1 MKKNFERGSHMIKK
15 PQSEL
20 FTSILYI
27 AIGVLLAIFRS
38 GSLNIAMTI
47 AGVFFIISGVLD
59 IVKKNY
65 VGGAVSAGIGVAI
78 ILLGWL
84 ATKIVLLIFGILIAV
99 KGVIALIEVIKKA
112 SKNVLEMIFPV
123 LSIVLGLMLAFGYG
137 LDLIISIVGIVL
149 AVNGVIG
156 LLGALKK

>member
-1 MKKNFERGSHMIKK
+1 MIKK

-84 ATKIVLLIFGILIAV
+84 ATKIVLLILGILIAV

-123 LSIVLGLMLAFGYG
+123 LSIVLGLMLAFGRG
-137 LDLIISIVGIVL
+137 LDLIIIIVGIVL

>member
-1 MKKNFERGSHMIKK
+1 MIKK

-38 GSLNIAMTI
+38 GSLDIAMTI

-59 IVKKNY
+59 LVKKNY

-78 ILLGWL
+78 IVLGWL
-84 ATKIVLLIFGILIAV
+84 ATKIVLLILGILIAV

-123 LSIVLGLMLAFGYG
+123 LSIVLGLMLAFGGG
-137 LDLIISIVGIVL
+137 LDLIILIVGIVL

>member
-1 MKKNFERGSHMIKK
+1 MIKK

-38 GSLNIAMTI
+38 GSLDIAMTI

-84 ATKIVLLIFGILIAV
+84 AAKIVLLILGILIAV

-123 LSIVLGLMLAFGYG
+123 LSIVLGIMLAIGGG
-137 LDLIISIVGIVL
+137 LDLIILIVGIVL

>member
-1 MKKNFERGSHMIKK
+1 MIKK

-84 ATKIVLLIFGILIAV
+84 ATKIVLLILGILIAV

-137 LDLIISIVGIVL
+137 LDLIIIIVGIVL

>member
-1 MKKNFERGSHMIKK
+1 MIKK

-84 ATKIVLLIFGILIAV
+84 ATKIVLLILGILIAV

-123 LSIVLGLMLAFGYG
+123 LSIVLGIMLAFGGG
-137 LDLIISIVGIVL
+137 LDLIILIVGIVL

>member
-1 MKKNFERGSHMIKK
+1 MIKK

-65 VGGAVSAGIGVAI
+65 VGGAISAGIGVAI
-78 ILLGWL
+78 IVLGWL
-84 ATKIVLLIFGILIAV
+84 ATKIVLLILGILIAV

-137 LDLIISIVGIVL
+137 LDLIIIIVGIVL

>member
-1 MKKNFERGSHMIKK
+1 MIKK

-78 ILLGWL
+78 IILGWL
-84 ATKIVLLIFGILIAV
+84 AAKIVLLILGILIAV

-112 SKNVLEMIFPV
+112 SKNVLEMIFPI
-123 LSIVLGLMLAFGYG
+123 LSIVLGIMLAFGGG
-137 LDLIISIVGIVL
+137 LDLIILIVGIVL

>member
-1 MKKNFERGSHMIKK
+1 MIKK

-38 GSLNIAMTI
+38 GSLDIAMTI

-78 ILLGWL
+78 IVLGWL
-84 ATKIVLLIFGILIAV
+84 VKNIVLLILGILIAV

-123 LSIVLGLMLAFGYG
+123 LSIVLGIMLAFGGG
-137 LDLIISIVGIVL
+137 LDLIILIVGIVL

>member
-1 MKKNFERGSHMIKK
+1 MIKK

-38 GSLNIAMTI
+38 GSLDIAMTI

-84 ATKIVLLIFGILIAV
+84 ATKIVLLILGILIAV

-123 LSIVLGLMLAFGYG
+123 LSIVLGLMLAFGGG
-137 LDLIISIVGIVL
+137 LDLIILIVGIVL

>member
-1 MKKNFERGSHMIKK
+1 MIKK

-123 LSIVLGLMLAFGYG
+123 LSIVLGLMLAFGGG
-137 LDLIISIVGIVL
+137 LDLIILIVGIVL

>member
-1 MKKNFERGSHMIKK
+1 MIKK

-78 ILLGWL
+78 IVLGWL
-84 ATKIVLLIFGILIAV
+84 VKNIVLLILGILIAV

-123 LSIVLGLMLAFGYG
+123 LSIVLGIMLAIGGG
-137 LDLIISIVGIVL
+137 LDLIILIVGIVL

>member
-1 MKKNFERGSHMIKK
+1 MIKK

-38 GSLNIAMTI
+38 GSLDIAMTI

-65 VGGAVSAGIGVAI
+65 VGGAISAGIGVAI

-84 ATKIVLLIFGILIAV
+84 ATKIVLLILGILIAV

-137 LDLIISIVGIVL
+137 LDLIIIIVGIVL

>member
-1 MKKNFERGSHMIKK
+1 MIKK

-84 ATKIVLLIFGILIAV
+84 ATKIVLLILGILIAV

-123 LSIVLGLMLAFGYG
+123 LSIVLGIMLAIGGG
-137 LDLIISIVGIVL
+137 LDLIILIVGIVL

>member
-1 MKKNFERGSHMIKK
+1 MIKK

-38 GSLNIAMTI
+38 GSLDIAMTI

-59 IVKKNY
+59 LVKKNY

-84 ATKIVLLIFGILIAV
+84 ATKIVLLILGILIAV

-123 LSIVLGLMLAFGYG
+123 LSIVLGLMLAFGGG
-137 LDLIISIVGIVL
+137 LDLIILIVGIVL

>member
-1 MKKNFERGSHMIKK
+1 MIKK

-38 GSLNIAMTI
+38 GSLDIAMTI

-84 ATKIVLLIFGILIAV
+84 AAKIVLLILGILIAV

-123 LSIVLGLMLAFGYG
+123 LSIVLGLMLAFGRG
-137 LDLIISIVGIVL
+137 LDLIILIVGIVL

>member
-1 MKKNFERGSHMIKK
+1 MIKK

-38 GSLNIAMTI
+38 GSLDIAMTI

-84 ATKIVLLIFGILIAV
+84 ATKIVLLILGILIAV

-123 LSIVLGLMLAFGYG
+123 LSIVLGIMLAIGGG
-137 LDLIISIVGIVL
+137 LDLIILIVGIVL

>member
-1 MKKNFERGSHMIKK
+1 MIKK

-38 GSLNIAMTI
+38 GSLDIAMTI

-84 ATKIVLLIFGILIAV
+84 ATKIVLLILGILIAV

-123 LSIVLGLMLAFGYG
+123 LSIVLGIMLAFGGG
-137 LDLIISIVGIVL
+137 LDLIILIVGIVL

>member
-1 MKKNFERGSHMIKK
+1 MIKK

-78 ILLGWL
+78 IVLGWL
-84 ATKIVLLIFGILIAV
+84 ATKIVLLILGILIAV

-123 LSIVLGLMLAFGYG
+123 LSIVLGLMLAFGGG
-137 LDLIISIVGIVL
+137 LDLIILIVGIVL

>member
-1 MKKNFERGSHMIKK
+1 MIKK

-84 ATKIVLLIFGILIAV
+84 ATKIVLIILGILIAV

-123 LSIVLGLMLAFGYG
+123 LSIVLGLMLAFGGG
-137 LDLIISIVGIVL
+137 LDLIILIVGIVL

>member
-1 MKKNFERGSHMIKK
+1 MIKK

-78 ILLGWL
+78 IVLGWL
-84 ATKIVLLIFGILIAV
+84 ATKIVLLILGI
-99 KGVIALIEVIKKA
+99 LIEVIKKA

-123 LSIVLGLMLAFGYG
+123 LSIVLGLMLAFGGG
-137 LDLIISIVGIVL
+137 LDLIILIVGIVL

>member
-1 MKKNFERGSHMIKK
+1 MIKK

-38 GSLNIAMTI
+38 GSLDIAMTI

-78 ILLGWL
+78 IVLGWL
-84 ATKIVLLIFGILIAV
+84 VKNIVLLILGILIAV

-123 LSIVLGLMLAFGYG
+123 LSIVLGLMLAFGGG
-137 LDLIISIVGIVL
+137 LDLIILIVGIVL

>member
-1 MKKNFERGSHMIKK
+1 MIKK

-78 ILLGWL
+78 IVLGWL
-84 ATKIVLLIFGILIAV
+84 ATKIVLLILGILIAV

-123 LSIVLGLMLAFGYG
+123 LSIVLGIMLAFGGG
-137 LDLIISIVGIVL
+137 LDLIILIVGIVL

>member
-1 MKKNFERGSHMIKK
+1 MIKK

-38 GSLNIAMTI
+38 GSLDIAMTI

-78 ILLGWL
+78 IVLGWL
-84 ATKIVLLIFGILIAV
+84 VKNIVLLILGILIAV

-123 LSIVLGLMLAFGYG
+123 LSIVLGIMLAIGGG
-137 LDLIISIVGIVL
+137 LDLIILIVGIVL

>member
-1 MKKNFERGSHMIKK
+1 MIKK

-84 ATKIVLLIFGILIAV
+84 AAKIVLLILGILIAV

-123 LSIVLGLMLAFGYG
+123 LSIVLGIMLAFGGG
-137 LDLIISIVGIVL
+137 LDLIILIVGIVL

>member
-1 MKKNFERGSHMIKK
+1 MIKK

-84 ATKIVLLIFGILIAV
+84 ATKIVLLILGILIAV

-123 LSIVLGLMLAFGYG
+123 LSIVLGLMLAFGGG
-137 LDLIISIVGIVL
+137 LDLIILIVGIVL

>member
-1 MKKNFERGSHMIKK
+1 MIKK

-38 GSLNIAMTI
+38 GSLDIAMTI

-78 ILLGWL
+78 IVLGWL
-84 ATKIVLLIFGILIAV
+84 VKNIVLLILGILIAV

-123 LSIVLGLMLAFGYG
+123 ISIVLGIMLAIGGG
-137 LDLIISIVGIVL
+137 LDLIILIVGIVL

>member
-1 MKKNFERGSHMIKK
+1 MIKK

-84 ATKIVLLIFGILIAV
+84 ATKIVLLILGILIAV

-112 SKNVLEMIFPV
+112 SKNVLEMIFPI
-123 LSIVLGLMLAFGYG
+123 LSIVLGLMLAFGGG
-137 LDLIISIVGIVL
+137 LDLIILIVGIVL

>member
-1 MKKNFERGSHMIKK
+1 MIKK

-78 ILLGWL
+78 IILGWL
-84 ATKIVLLIFGILIAV
+84 ATKIVLLILGILIAV

-112 SKNVLEMIFPV
+112 SKNVLEMIFPI
-123 LSIVLGLMLAFGYG
+123 LSIVLGLMLAFGGG
-137 LDLIISIVGIVL
+137 LDLIILIVGIVL

>member
-1 MKKNFERGSHMIKK
+1 MIKK

-38 GSLNIAMTI
+38 GSLDIAMTI

-84 ATKIVLLIFGILIAV
+84 ATKIVLIILGILIAV

-123 LSIVLGLMLAFGYG
+123 LSIVLGLMLAFGGG
-137 LDLIISIVGIVL
+137 LDLIILIVGIVL

>member
-1 MKKNFERGSHMIKK
+1 MIKK

-84 ATKIVLLIFGILIAV
+84 AAKIVLLILGILIAV

-123 LSIVLGLMLAFGYG
+123 LSIVLGLMLAFGRG
-137 LDLIISIVGIVL
+137 LDLIIIIVGIVL

>member
-1 MKKNFERGSHMIKK
+1 MIKK

-137 LDLIISIVGIVL
+137 LDLIIIIVGIVL

>member
-1 MKKNFERGSHMIKK
+1 MHYRPLKGICQQHF
-15 PQSEL
+15 L
-20 FTSILYI
+20 LVFVTSILYI

-38 GSLNIAMTI
+38 GSLDIAMTI

-59 IVKKNY
+59 LVKKNY

-84 ATKIVLLIFGILIAV
+84 ATKIVLLILGILIAV

-137 LDLIISIVGIVL
+137 LDLIILIVGIVL

>member
-1 MKKNFERGSHMIKK
+1 MIKK

-38 GSLNIAMTI
+38 GSLDIAMTI

-65 VGGAVSAGIGVAI
+65 VGGAISAGIGVAI
-78 ILLGWL
+78 IVLGWL
-84 ATKIVLLIFGILIAV
+84 ATKIVLLILGILIAV

-123 LSIVLGLMLAFGYG
+123 LSIVLGLMLAFGGG
-137 LDLIISIVGIVL
+137 LDLIILIVGIVL